1 VIDRRRR
8 IAYRYFEINECDL
21 LKFISKQIEKN
32 HKLGINSDKI
42 YIKDRFISGFNSLF
56 GVKDTLMYFIEWVM
70 SEKKINLPENTT
82 FVYRSVEWMRDEG
95 MTWTQIISIPGTTQS
110 IKWVYSNGELIEVN

>member
-1 VIDRRRR
+1 MDRRKR
-8 IAYRYFEINECDL
+8 IAYRYFEINEYRL
-21 LKFISKQIEKN
+21 LEFISKQIEKN
-32 HKLGINSDKI
+32 HKLGIKSDKI
-42 YIKDRFISGFNSLF
+42 YIKDRFISDFNFLF
-56 GVKDTLMYFIEWVM
+56 GIKDTLTYFIEWVM

-95 MTWTQIISIPGTTQS
+95 IPWDRIISIPGATQS

>member
-8 IAYRYFEINECDL
+8 IAYAYFEINEYDL

-32 HKLGINSDKI
+32 QKFGITSDKI
-42 YIKDRFISGFNSLF
+42 YIKDRFIFGFNGLF
-56 GVKDTLMYFIEWVM
+56 GIKDTLTYFIEWVM

-82 FVYRSVEWMRDEG
+82 FVYRSVQWMRDSG
-95 MTWTQIISIPGTTQS
+95 IPWTQIISIPGVTQS
-110 IKWVYSNGELIEVN
+110 IKWFYSNGELIEIN

>member
-1 VIDRRRR
+1 M
-8 IAYRYFEINECDL
+8 N
-21 LKFISKQIEKN
+21 
-32 HKLGINSDKI
+32 
-42 YIKDRFISGFNSLF
+42 
-56 GVKDTLMYFIEWVM
+56 
-70 SEKKINLPENTT
+70 EKKINLPENTT

>member
-1 VIDRRRR
+1 MIDRRRR
-8 IAYRYFEINECDL
+8 IAYAYFEINEYDL

-32 HKLGINSDKI
+32 QKFGITSDKI
-42 YIKDRFISGFNSLF
+42 YIKDRFIFGFNGLF
-56 GVKDTLMYFIEWVM
+56 GIKDTLTYFIEWVM

-82 FVYRSVEWMRDEG
+82 FVYRSVQWMRDSG
-95 MTWTQIISIPGTTQS
+95 IPWTQIISIPGATQS